1 MFFIFLAAGKGK
13 RMNSSTTKV
22 LIPVMGKPM
31 LHWIIDSVNAV
42 RANASGDVGQSK
54 IPDKNMIFIVGENQ
68 DQIQQSLLTAYPSNE
83 FTYIRQVNANGT
95 GDAIRSTLSFF
106 REHSEINEMEQVLIL
121 PGDVP
126 TISAETILEMMSCE
140 NHRVNSVLVHNA
152 TNPFGCG
159 RILFDNG
166 SSENFGSGTKVLKII
181 EEKDCNDT
189 TRKIS
194 CINCGIY
201 TMTVKTLFLVDRLD
215 NKNAAGEYYLTDLL
229 EIAYKE
235 NMPFDPVFL
244 PAEKSHEFFNV
255 NTQDD
260 LKNITEFLS
269 NK

>member
-1 MFFIFLAAGKGK
+1 MLFIFLAAGKGK

-22 LIPVMGKPM
+22 LIPLMGKPM
-31 LHWIIDSVNAV
+31 LVWIIDSVNQIRSTV
-42 RANASGDVGQSK
+42 
-54 IPDKNMIFIVGENQ
+54 PDKNLIFIVGENQ
-68 DQIQQSLLTAYPSNE
+68 DEIQQSLLTSYPSNN
-83 FTYIRQVNANGT
+83 FTYIRQMHANGT
-95 GDAIRSTLSFF
+95 GDAIRSALSFF
-106 REHSEINEMEQVLIL
+106 RETMIPENEQVLIL

-140 NHRVNSVLVHNA
+140 NHLVNSVLVHNA

-159 RILFDNG
+159 RILFDNV
-166 SSENFGSGTKVLKII
+166 SSEQVGSGTKVLKII

-201 TMTVKTLFLVDRLD
+201 AMTVKTLFLVDRLD

-269 NK
+269 NQ

>member
-22 LIPVMGKPM
+22 LVPVMGKPM

-42 RANASGDVGQSK
+42 RAHRGDDKSK

-68 DQIQQSLLTAYPSNE
+68 DQIQKSLLTVYPSNE
-83 FTYIRQVNANGT
+83 FTYIRQMNANGT

-106 REHSEINEMEQVLIL
+106 REHSEIDEKEQVLIL

-126 TISAETILEMMSCE
+126 TISPGTILEMMSCE
-140 NHRVNSVLVHNA
+140 NHIVNSVLVHNS

-159 RILFDNG
+159 RILFDTG
-166 SSENFGSGTKVLKII
+166 SSDHSKVLKII
-181 EEKDCNDT
+181 EEKDCNET

-201 TMTVKTLFLVDRLD
+201 GMTVKTLFLVDRLD
-215 NKNAAGEYYLTDLL
+215 NKNSAGEYYLTDLL

-255 NTQDD
+255 NTPDD
-260 LKNITEFLS
+260 LKNIIEFLS
-269 NK
+269 NN